1 MAKNGRPEKYTTKYI
16 ETLAD
21 ELIEWIKGERAYF
34 LKNFAIEKGF
44 SAQRLSEFAEKNE
57 KFSDA
62 LKRAKDIQESRLFD
76 LGLVTKNQ
84 SFVIFALK
92 NVANWRDA
100 EKQTDNTDKPNTT
113 LRVEYVN

>member
-1 MAKNGRPEKYTTKYI
+1 MARPKKYDDKFI
-16 ETLAD
+16 ESLAD
-21 ELIEWIKGERAYF
+21 ELLEWIKGDKAYF
-34 LKNFAIEKGF
+34 LKNFAIDKGF
-44 SAQRLSEFAEKNE
+44 AYQRLSEFANKNE
-57 KFSDA
+57 KFADA
-62 LKRAKDIQESRLFD
+62 LKRAKDIQEARLFD

-100 EKQTDNTDKPNTT
+100 EKQTDNNDKPVST

>member
-1 MAKNGRPEKYTTKYI
+1 MARPKKYDDKFI
-16 ETLAD
+16 DSLAG
-21 ELIEWIKGERAYF
+21 ELLEWIKGDKAYF

-44 SAQRLSEFAEKNE
+44 SSQRLSEFAQKSD
-57 KFSDA
+57 KFSEA
-62 LKRAKDIQESRLFD
+62 LKKAKDIQESRLFD

-113 LRVEYVN
+113 LRIEYVN

>member
-1 MAKNGRPEKYTTKYI
+1 MARPKKYDDKFI
-16 ETLAD
+16 ESLAD
-21 ELIEWIKGERAYF
+21 DLLEWIKGDTKSYF
-34 LKNFAIEKGF
+34 LKNFAIERGF
-44 SAQRLSEFAEKNE
+44 SAQRLSEFASKNE
-57 KFSDA
+57 KFAEA
-62 LKRAKDIQESRLFD
+62 LKKAKDMQEARLFD

-100 EKQTDNTDKPNTT
+100 EKQTDNNDKPVTT